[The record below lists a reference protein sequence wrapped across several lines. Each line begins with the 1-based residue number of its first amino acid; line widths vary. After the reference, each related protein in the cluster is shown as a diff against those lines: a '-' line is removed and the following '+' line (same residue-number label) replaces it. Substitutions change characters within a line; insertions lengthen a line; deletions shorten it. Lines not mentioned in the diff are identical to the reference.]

1 VVLNIQKLLLPRY
14 SIHKL
19 KRGWPTSRRL
29 RLIVVVVV
37 VVGFL
42 WLGNVLTI
50 QPGL

>member
-1 VVLNIQKLLLPRY
+1 MYIRIYCNLSLFLDKSNEFLEFVV
-14 SIHKL
+14 
-19 KRGWPTSRRL
+19 
-29 RLIVVVVV
+29 VVVVV